1 MVSRVTNLSSNKLV
15 QSIILKSQDR
25 INDAQLKLSTQQKSQ
40 DYLGIGSD
48 ASRLVT
54 LEASNRRIDQF
65 LQDNSFVNMRIQAM
79 LTSMDAVKKV
89 LKDVRGL
96 VREVLDD
103 GNVPGGFDKDEIA
116 AIKMDEIQNF
126 LNVKMNG
133 RFLFAGNKTDTK
145 PVEVGDITSA
155 PTFVSNVSTA
165 EPAFYYK
172 GDDSLIKARIDEGIV
187 LDYGVTANDPAFEK
201 LIRSVRIIRS
211 TDLTDVNA
219 NAKFLHVQDLLN
231 QSEDALEAMQLKTG
245 VRLQQLDKTNTNLKD
260 TKNIF
265 SGLVTDI
272 ESANT
277 FEAVAE
283 LNQVQTMLEASYS
296 AVVRVNGLT
305 LTNFMAR

>member
-1 MVSRVTNLSSNKLV
+1 MVSRVTNLSSNRLV

-40 DYLGIGSD
+40 DYLGIGNE

-54 LEASNRRIDQF
+54 VEASNRRIDQF
-65 LQDNSFVNMRIQAM
+65 LQDNSFISMRLSSM
-79 LTSMDAVKKV
+79 LNSMDSVKKV
-89 LKDVRGL
+89 LNDVRGL
-96 VREVLDD
+96 VREILDD
-103 GNVPGGFDKDEIA
+103 GNVPGGFDKDEISE
-116 AIKMDEIQNF
+116 IKMDEIQSF

-133 RFLFAGNKTDTK
+133 RFLFAGNKTDTT
-145 PVEVGDITSA
+145 PVAAGNLATD
-155 PTFVSNVSTA
+155 PTFDGSNETTA

-172 GDDSLIKARIDEGIV
+172 GDDSLVKARIDEGIV
-187 LDYGVTANDPAFEK
+187 LDYGVTANNPAFEK

-211 TDLTDVNA
+211 TELTDANA

-231 QSEDALEAMQLKTG
+231 QSEDALRSLELKTG
-245 VRLQQLDKTNTNLKD
+245 IRLQQLDKNNTNLKD

-265 SGLVTDI
+265 SGLVTEI

-283 LNQVQTMLEASYS
+283 LNQVQNMLEASYS
-296 AVVRVNGLT
+296 AVVRVNQLK
-305 LTNFMAR
+305 LTNFV